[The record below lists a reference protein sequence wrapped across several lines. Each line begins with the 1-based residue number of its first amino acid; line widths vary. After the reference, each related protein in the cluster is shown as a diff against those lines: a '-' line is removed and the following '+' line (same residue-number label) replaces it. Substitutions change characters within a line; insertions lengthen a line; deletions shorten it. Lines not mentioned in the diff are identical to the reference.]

1 MVKRRKHAECESF
14 KWDVI
19 VAKEEVQ
26 REILTHLLAGKVE
39 LDNFASVDD
48 GIYIITIFTSTGKQ
62 FAWQVRPRTNT
73 LVTEVEKTGSCYG
86 EFYPMDGHT
95 RYDLYGIIP
104 ELLSRMNEIAMPV
117 YNSYKKNQAIGDAFK
132 IVENLEASR
141 LERIIENQIPLPEK
155 KEAVNPQLKS
165 NQAKEIVRL
174 KKEMFMWKYYCIL
187 FLISTLGLVL
197 FLFLNIDK
205 LSAV

>member
-104 ELLSRMNEIAMPV
+104 ELFRN
-117 YNSYKKNQAIGDAFK
+117 
-132 IVENLEASR
+132 
-141 LERIIENQIPLPEK
+141 
-155 KEAVNPQLKS
+155 
-165 NQAKEIVRL
+165 
-174 KKEMFMWKYYCIL
+174 YYL
-187 FLISTLGLVL
+187 
-197 FLFLNIDK
+197 
-205 LSAV
+205 A